1 MTARKT
7 TPHLKR
13 GPKPKPKPPKRAK
26 GRPEVRLRDHPD
38 RYTVARFDVADTWLK
53 KLLKGTRTRAT
64 AVQTIDVLREESPSL
79 TRARLTC
86 ARSLTCAR
94 PPTTSARWQGDTGS
108 PTT

>member
-13 GPKPKPKPPKRAK
+13 GPKPKPKPPKRAQ

-53 KLLKGTRTRAT
+53 NITERHPHAGNGGANH
-64 AVQTIDVLREESPSL
+64 
-79 TRARLTC
+79 
-86 ARSLTCAR
+86 
-94 PPTTSARWQGDTGS
+94 
-108 PTT
+108 